1 MRVLWPPPTLLVLLG
16 SFLIAFLFDHVATG
30 FSISREGLPGIWK
43 LYLSDG
49 IYPLV
54 PPQTEEDLFRA
65 RLLAQEQE
73 GNSKALEQLND
84 GDEILLKLNPD
95 GTFRQCSE
103 GYREG
108 CWISGRWKLKS
119 GGKLLLAFDRQYYGP
134 RSDLLLQGSL
144 WHPPSEGFTSENR
157 TLDSTLSFV
166 GDVFAGKFCYPKQ
179 HPAFFDE
186 PIALS
191 MKNQTGNFSLIRAV
205 AAFSVQPSAALPKNT
220 TANDN
225 DDSVT
230 PFQKSDFYGRKFF
243 MTIEPLILKRS
254 LSKEDAEIRRNL
266 PVDIR
271 AMPIKF
277 YRNNTFQA
285 FGMNK
290 ILRGRFDIL
299 TPNENRDM
307 FELWF
312 QVSLFGAG
320 RSAPGSVYSE
330 GLGLT
335 HHDKRSYVGEILKT
349 AMPNG
354 GMKLFVSGSVTFGS
368 ELGPDA
374 RSEPVAIF
382 QLVETSDD
390 MLPALTDDGHDG
402 LNSIFQ

>member
-1 MRVLWPPPTLLVLLG
+1 MGVLRPPPPLLTFLG
-16 SFLIAFLFDHVATG
+16 SFLIAVLFDHAATG
-30 FSISREGLPGIWK
+30 FSISNEGLPGIWK
-43 LYLSDG
+43 LYLTEAAF
-49 IYPLV
+49 PLA
-54 PPQTEEDLFRA
+54 PPQTEEDMFRA
-65 RLLAQEQE
+65 RLFAQEQAAK
-73 GNSKALEQLND
+73 SKELEH
-84 GDEILLKLNPD
+84 GDEILLKMNSD
-95 GTFRQCSE
+95 GSFRQCSE

-108 CWISGRWKLKS
+108 CLISGRWKLKS
-119 GGKLLLAFDRQYYGP
+119 GHTLLLAFDRQYYGP
-134 RSDLLLQGSL
+134 QYDILLQGSF
-144 WHPPSEGFTSENR
+144 WHPSSETSLSNR
-157 TLDSTLSFV
+157 SLTSALSFV

-186 PIALS
+186 PIAAS
-191 MKNQTGNFSLIRAV
+191 MKNQTGNFSLVRAI
-205 AAFSVQPSAALPKNT
+205 AAYSVQPSAALPKNS
-220 TANDN
+220 TAVNDN
-225 DDSVT
+225 SIA

-243 MTIEPLILKRS
+243 MTIEPLILIRS
-254 LSKEDAEIRRNL
+254 LSKEDAEIGRNL

-271 AMPIKF
+271 AMPIQF

-299 TPNENRDM
+299 PPNDRRDQ

-335 HHDKRSYVGEILKT
+335 HHDKRSYVGEIIKT
-349 AMPNG
+349 TLPNG
-354 GMKLFVSGSVTFGS
+354 GMKLFVGGSVTFGS
-368 ELGPDA
+368 ELGPDS

-390 MLPALTDDGHDG
+390 TLTTLIDDCQDG
-402 LNSIFQ
+402 INSIFE